1 MRKPFLTKS
10 STGIPTMQT
19 QLNQLEQDGYTVIPA
34 FLDHDTTSRIRAHMD
49 SLLPPVTPKEDA
61 DAKRVHDLRHPIPG
75 AIMAEIVANPRLL
88 ELAQKILYTNDLR
101 LLEQVLIR
109 TDPKEGVPAP
119 AGGWHIDMAFLP
131 EHYNA
136 RPRQTY
142 FHMVH
147 ALNTIPPDGGATTI
161 IPGSH
166 HKTYAASQKLG
177 SMDALTELKHNPV
190 EVAGIDLND
199 AIEVLP
205 NEGDLL
211 IFNPMCLHSASANLS
226 DSPRYVYFASFM
238 DDSAGDLKDYL
249 KAVNYQRAFPDSLR
263 DNLPANLRSLL
274 DES

>member
-1 MRKPFLTKS
+1 
-10 STGIPTMQT
+10 MQT
-19 QLNQLEQDGYTVIPA
+19 QLDQLEQDGYTIISN
-34 FLDHDTTSRIRAHMD
+34 FLDRDTTARIRAHMD
-49 SLLPPVTPKEDA
+49 SLLPPIAPKSDA
-61 DAKRVHDLRHPIPG
+61 QSHRVHTLRHPIPG
-75 AIMAEIVANPRLL
+75 AIMAEILANPRLL
-88 ELAQKILYTNDLR
+88 ELAQKTVLTEDLR

-147 ALNTIPPDGGATTI
+147 ALNTIVPGGGATTI

-166 HKTYAASQKLG
+166 HKTYAAAAKLG
-177 SMDALTELKHNPV
+177 FLEALKELKADPIG
-190 EVAGIDLND
+190 VAGIDLND

-205 NEGDLL
+205 QEGDLL
-211 IFNPMCLHSASANLS
+211 IFNPMCLHSASDNLS

-238 DDSAGDLKDYL
+238 DDSATALKEHL
-249 KAVNYQRAFPDSLR
+249 EAVNYQRAFPDSLR
-263 DNLPANLRSLL
+263 DNLPADLRSLVAA
-274 DES
+274 